1 MNAKYA
7 ITGHTDG
14 IGQCLF
20 SKIHSTGFSRTNG
33 YDISTKDGRQRII
46 NESANCNIFVN
57 NACSNFHQVDML
69 YEIFDSWK
77 DSNKI
82 IINIGSNTTDGIKSY
97 VHPYAAHK
105 AALHKASEQLSNMKT
120 VCKVTN
126 IKFGWIGTE
135 RVIEK
140 FNPSKYILVNDAAE
154 FIISQVEWLKKYRMT
169 ESTLMP

>member
-1 MNAKYA
+1 MTNKYT
-7 ITGHTDG
+7 ITGHTAG
-14 IGQCLF
+14 LGYCLHNRVN
-20 SKIHSTGFSRTNG
+20 SVGFSRTNG
-33 YDISTKDGRQRII
+33 YDISTKNGRQRII
-46 NESANCNIFVN
+46 DESTDCNIFIN
-57 NACSNFHQVDML
+57 NAYAEFYQVDML
-69 YEIFDSWK
+69 YEMFDSWK

-120 VCKVTN
+120 MCKVTN
-126 IKFGWIGTE
+126 IKFGWLGTE

-140 FNPSKYILVNDAAE
+140 FNPPKYISVNDATE